1 MSHLTDLP
9 EAPADP
15 RPKVPRWVTEIG
27 IGAVV
32 LVLAFAHPPFPYF
45 QTTGPVTT
53 ALMLAPIAILPFRHR
68 WPVPVLI
75 VLLGL
80 FGATAAAGTLSIGV
94 GIAVGVAMFQVS
106 FRGPRT
112 RALLIGGAAVVAI
125 ILLTL
130 PAAIGSV
137 IDPRVFQFGLI
148 VAFAAAAGD
157 GARSRIAYI
166 AAITDR
172 AERAVQTREAEARRR
187 VSEERLRIARDLHDT
202 VAHQIA
208 VISLSA
214 GVASSTIDTHPD
226 KAKESMV
233 TIRTAA
239 RTVLSEIGDLLAM
252 LRADDDSEGAETPQT
267 GLDHLDDLVAQFADA
282 GLEVTTRI
290 EGDLNRASGVVGLV
304 AYRVIQEA
312 LTNAHKH
319 GFEGRAHVLVAV
331 GETDVVISVTNPLRD
346 EPADAHGETSSGLG
360 LIGVR
365 ERVASVRGT
374 VEAGRAPGGWKVV
387 ASVPLAKETS

>member
-1 MSHLTDLP
+1 MATLTDLP
-9 EAPADP
+9 DAPADP
-15 RPKVPRWVTEIG
+15 HPKVPRWVTEI
-27 IGAVV
+27 IVGAAV
-32 LVLAFAHPPFPYF
+32 LVLAFAHPPFAGF
-45 QTTGPVTT
+45 QSTGLLTT
-53 ALMLAPIAILPFRHR
+53 ALMLAPIIVLPWRHR
-68 WPVPVLI
+68 WPVAVLI
-75 VLLGL
+75 ALLVIFGL
-80 FGATAAAGTLSIGV
+80 AAIAGTLAIGV
-94 GIAVGVAMFQVS
+94 AVAAGVAMFQVS
-106 FRGPRT
+106 FRGPR
-112 RALLIGGAAVVAI
+112 RRSLIIGACAVVAI
-125 ILLTL
+125 PLLTL

-137 IDPRVFQFGLI
+137 IDPRIFQFGLI
-148 VAFAAAAGD
+148 LAFATAAGD

-166 AAITDR
+166 TAINDR

-214 GVASSTIDTHPD
+214 GVASSTIDTQPD

-233 TIRTAA
+233 TIRSAA

-252 LRADDDSEGAETPQT
+252 LRADDDTDGSDTPQT
-267 GLDHLDDLVAQFADA
+267 GLEHLDDLVAQFADA

-290 EGDLNRASGVVGLV
+290 EGALDRVPGVVGRV
-304 AYRVIQEA
+304 AYRVVQEA

-331 GETDVVISVTNPLRD
+331 GETEVVISVTNPSRE
-346 EPADAHGETSSGLG
+346 EPSDARGPTSSGLG

-365 ERVASVRGT
+365 ERVASVRGI
-374 VEAGRAPGGWKVV
+374 VDAGPSPGGWKVV
-387 ASVPLAKETS
+387 ASMPLTKETS